1 MTNWKLKINIK
12 EEIEALKN
20 LCSDLPQEYVFENE
34 TEEKYMTLVK
44 SLETKFKQYEE
55 NIKEITDDD
64 GTWENIERELED
76 MVMAYDIDN
85 SNYCM
90 ENIYQECDYA
100 RVLLVQN

>member
-12 EEIEALKN
+12 EEIKALKN

-34 TEEKYMTLVK
+34 TEEKYMALVK
-44 SLETKFKQYEE
+44 SLGAKFKQYEK
-55 NIKEITDDD
+55 NIKVITDDD
-64 GTWENIERELED
+64 GTWEHIEQELED
-76 MVMAYDIDN
+76 MEMAYDIDN

-100 RVLLVQN
+100 RVLLIQN